1 MNSSK
6 RHKNLVNGPL
16 FIESINYRR
25 RDKFE
30 ISREFDHYATVIIF
44 ENAICSLIDTS
55 ITSDYLGQPPSF
67 SLYKRYNGTANK
79 KQLLVRR

>member
-1 MNSSK
+1 MNLTK
-6 RHKNLVNGPL
+6 RYKSLVNDPL
-16 FIESINYRR
+16 ESFLESR

-30 ISREFDHYATVIIF
+30 ISKEFDHTTVIIF